1 MLQQSPWLW
10 TLFLYSVS
18 MSFHIFIQESFKL
31 KWSCWLCVIF
41 IAHLIYFIPAHC
53 FLVLLPLLFAP
64 ILRHISVRWENR
76 MSERSTITSNILPSG
91 LKLILELDVI
101 CVLRVVVLIVAVYF
115 RVVCLVGVLYELR
128 LLDEARQSLIPVGRD
143 MTIMIVD
150 IDTVDVLLYG
160 FR

>member
-1 MLQQSPWLW
+1 
-10 TLFLYSVS
+10 
-18 MSFHIFIQESFKL
+18 
-31 KWSCWLCVIF
+31 
-41 IAHLIYFIPAHC
+41 
-53 FLVLLPLLFAP
+53 
-64 ILRHISVRWENR
+64 